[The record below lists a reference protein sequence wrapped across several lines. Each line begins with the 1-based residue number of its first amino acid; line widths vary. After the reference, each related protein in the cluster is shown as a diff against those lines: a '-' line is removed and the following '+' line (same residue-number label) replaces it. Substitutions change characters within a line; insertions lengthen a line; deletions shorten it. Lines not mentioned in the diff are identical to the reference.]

1 MEPEILAVLI
11 DKYLNGTASREEIKT
26 LLEWYRAAGHT
37 VIEIPLESEAEKESL
52 RLSMRASL
60 LDYAGKQPYTRK
72 RPYLRERLYEAK
84 WDMHRSYRWMIAAAM
99 TGLIALG
106 TYFLYFNKKKA
117 LIPQSGAANEFRPG
131 GQKAILTL
139 GDGTKIVL
147 DSSAKGVLAE
157 QGAATIEK
165 LADGKLVYQVAKDI
179 AGKVFYNT
187 METPRGGEYQLVLP
201 DGTKVWLNS
210 ATSIRYP
217 NVFTGNSR
225 EVEVTGEVFFDVA
238 KDESKPFIVK
248 TRKVRTTV
256 LGTEFNV
263 MAYPD
268 EDAVRTTLLSGAVNI
283 VLDDQTRTIKPGQEA
298 IAANAGNKIKVQEA
312 DIDKAIAWKNGVF
325 DFDGADIPTI
335 MRQVARWYDV
345 EIRYE
350 GDLSGIVLSGV
361 VSRREKVDLLLEALG
376 RTREVTFRTEG
387 NRITVMP
394 AGAQ

>member
-11 DKYLNGTASREEIKT
+11 DKYLDGTASREEIKT
-26 LLEWYRAAGHT
+26 LLDWYRSADHADM
-37 VIEIPLESEAEKESL
+37 EIPLESEAEKEAL

-60 LDYAGKQPYTRK
+60 LDYAGKRPYTGK
-72 RPYLRERLYEAK
+72 RPYAREHPYEAK
-84 WDMHRSYRWMIAAAM
+84 WDRQRSYRWMIAAAM

-117 LIPQSGAANEFRPG
+117 PIPLSGAGNEFRPG

-139 GDGTKIVL
+139 GDGTKIAL
-147 DSSAKGVLAE
+147 DSSVKGVLAE

-165 LADGKLVYQVAKDI
+165 MADGKLVYQVAKDI
-179 AGKVFYNT
+179 SGKIFYNT

-217 NVFTGNSR
+217 NVFTGNNR
-225 EVEVTGEVFFDVA
+225 EVEVTGEAFFDVA
-238 KDESKPFIVK
+238 KDESKPFMVK

-256 LGTEFNV
+256 LGTAFNV
-263 MAYPD
+263 MAYPE
-268 EDAVRTTLLSGAVNI
+268 EDAVKTTLLSGAVNI

-298 IAANAGNKIKVQEA
+298 IAGNAGNMIKVQEA

-350 GDLSGIVLSGV
+350 GDLSGIILSGV
-361 VSRREKVDLLLEALG
+361 VSRREKCDLLLEALG

-394 AGAQ
+394 AGVQ